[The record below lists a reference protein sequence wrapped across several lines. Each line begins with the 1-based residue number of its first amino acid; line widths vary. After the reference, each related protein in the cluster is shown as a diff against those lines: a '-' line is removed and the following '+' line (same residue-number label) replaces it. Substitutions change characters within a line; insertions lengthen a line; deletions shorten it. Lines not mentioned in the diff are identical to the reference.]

1 MSPTSCQ
8 PAPPR
13 TGARSIAQPATR
25 MQPPG
30 TEACAPWGFRQWRTP
45 LVRRRP
51 AGMFVLTGASPFP
64 GRRDAGVPRE
74 GAPRYDPRTTC
85 RGVKSAQSPLEPTPN
100 LGTTPSRRGKEY
112 FAFRSILPI
121 STAYEQ
127 RTSLE
132 PEACARWGCSS
143 SAPRRRASWER
154 LCPARILISGA
165 PPLCG
170 RDTSVPSVPCKHRRG
185 VKSDNPLL
193 EPTPNRG
200 TTLSPWGKKYL
211 EPRSPPSISI
221 GYEHRT
227 CLLSRHVRGGVF
239 ALAGRAPRA
248 CRGRWRWRDGA
259 RSTSKRPTRPR
270 IGPSWKGKMRRCGR
284 RARAGPPAFAG
295 AGSGPRDRIGRDLGA
310 EPAGQPVSAQSLPP
324 RKRGNRAVQRAH
336 PFRAPGP
343 HLTQRERHHHWAGF
357 VFLAV
362 VLDVFSRRIVGWAM
376 ADHLRTE
383 LVLDALNMAATQ
395 RRPKAVI
402 HHSDQRWPASP
413 SRSCR
418 PPVRPPRGRP
428 RTPPAARRARRRR
441 HAGGSRIVCGPC
453 PRVTRPVAD
462 GQPSEGDLEDLQR
475 AIRRLDAG

>member
-100 LGTTPSRRGKEY
+100 PGTTPSRRGKEY

-248 CRGRWRWRDGA
+248 CRGRWRRRDGA

-284 RARAGPPAFAG
+284 RARAGPPAFTG

-324 RKRGNRAVQRAH
+324 RKRGEPGRTASASVPGARPA
-336 PFRAPGP
+336 PDPTRAPSSLGGVRVPGLGARRVQPPHRGMGDGGP
-343 HLTQRERHHHWAGF
+343 SSHRAGPRCAEHGRQAAPPQGRDPSF
-357 VFLAV
+357 RPALACIAV
-362 VLDVFSRRIVGWAM
+362 AVLPTA
-376 ADHLRTE
+376 RTPSTRAAP
-383 LVLDALNMAATQ
+383 DAPSSSASSASAT
-395 RRPKAVI
+395 
-402 HHSDQRWPASP
+402 
-413 SRSCR
+413 
-418 PPVRPPRGRP
+418 RGR
-428 RTPPAARRARRRR
+428 
-441 HAGGSRIVCGPC
+441 
-453 PRVTRPVAD
+453 
-462 GQPSEGDLEDLQR
+462 
-475 AIRRLDAG
+475 